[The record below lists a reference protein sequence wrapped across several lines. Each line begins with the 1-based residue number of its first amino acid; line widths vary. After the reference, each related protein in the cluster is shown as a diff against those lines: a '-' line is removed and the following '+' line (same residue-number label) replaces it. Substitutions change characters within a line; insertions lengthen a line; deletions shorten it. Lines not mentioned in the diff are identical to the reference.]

1 MIEQLLQ
8 LAVNGLI
15 VGTILA
21 LTGVGASLVF
31 GIQRVANFAHGEY
44 LTFGAY
50 AGLILNVYYHSDLI
64 TATIGAM
71 AATALLALAIHFLIL
86 QPLRSR
92 ARCDVAD
99 HRGHRPHVARRR
111 VHGAGPQIRQYAID
125 QTRVYDWSRAHRAGQ
140 AVAISWPRSWCR
152 QWRTAADTRGKSMR
166 ASPTTAI
173 SPPFPDRR
181 GSHRHLRGFS
191 LARSLASAA

>member
-8 LAVNGLI
+8 LAINGLI

-50 AGLILNVYYHSDLI
+50 IGLILNVYYQSDLI

-71 AATALLALAIHFLIL
+71 AATAVLALAIHFLVL
-86 QPLRSR
+86 RPLTG
-92 ARCDVAD
+92 RC
-99 HRGHRPHVARRR
+99 
-111 VHGAGPQIRQYAID
+111 
-125 QTRVYDWSRAHRAGQ
+125 
-140 AVAISWPRSWCR
+140 
-152 QWRTAADTRGKSMR
+152 
-166 ASPTTAI
+166 
-173 SPPFPDRR
+173 
-181 GSHRHLRGFS
+181 S
-191 LARSLASAA
+191 LIV

>member
-50 AGLILNVYYHSDLI
+50 AGLILNVYFKSDLI

-71 AATALLALAIHFLIL
+71 AATAILALALHFLVL
-86 QPLRSR
+86 RPLRSR
-92 ARCDVAD
+92 GLVA
-99 HRGHRPHVARRR
+99 PE
-111 VHGAGPQIRQYAID
+111 
-125 QTRVYDWSRAHRAGQ
+125 
-140 AVAISWPRSWCR
+140 
-152 QWRTAADTRGKSMR
+152 
-166 ASPTTAI
+166 
-173 SPPFPDRR
+173 
-181 GSHRHLRGFS
+181 
-191 LARSLASAA
+191 